1 MSYIV
6 HEHSKYTSAIDKY
19 WIFNNLDEGLK
30 FLHKMVEN
38 YKDCID
44 YELYEEIYE
53 DIYEEIKDKEN
64 FEEKFKNYVF
74 TRIIDNNFDEQYIVL
89 SKDDY
94 LKFNRVT
101 NN

>member
-6 HEHSKYTSAIDKY
+6 HEHSKYTSTIDKY
-19 WIFNNLDEGLK
+19 WVFTNLNEGLI

-38 YKDCID
+38 YKECID

-53 DIYEEIKDKEN
+53 DICEKIKDEED

-74 TRIIDNNFDEQYIVL
+74 RCIIDNNFDNQYILL

-94 LKFNRVT
+94 LKFSKVT